1 MMAKTMLVRDSVQA
15 AGSQQAFQAGAA
27 VANLNL
33 GALVL
38 LTDAIT
44 AIGTIQTQV
53 NALLAQLRAQG
64 VIAP

>member
-1 MMAKTMLVRDSVQA
+1 MAKTMLVRDSAQA

-33 GALVL
+33 GTLVL
-38 LTDAIT
+38 IADVIT

>member
-1 MMAKTMLVRDSVQA
+1 MAKTMLVRDSAQA

-33 GALVL
+33 GTLAL
-38 LTDAIT
+38 LTDVIT
-44 AIGTIQTQV
+44 ALGTVQTQV
-53 NALLAQLRAQG
+53 NALLVQLRAQG